1 VRNVA
6 SAFQGGGGE
15 DRKTDFAELSG
26 TFRIRNGIL
35 RNDDLWLQ
43 APIMRVAGSGQLDL
57 AQRTVDYRV
66 EPKAAASLKGQGGE
80 REVAGL
86 LVPVIV
92 RGPWDDLSFTPD
104 VGDLA
109 RRALENPEAVR
120 EQIEQLGDVGK
131 SIKKGGAEKA
141 LEGLLGGGQGEGSKS
156 EGSDPAQKLLKGL
169 FGN

>member
-1 VRNVA
+1 
-6 SAFQGGGGE
+6 
-15 DRKTDFAELSG
+15 
-26 TFRIRNGIL
+26 
-35 RNDDLWLQ
+35 
-43 APIMRVAGSGQLDL
+43 
-57 AQRTVDYRV
+57 
-66 EPKAAASLKGQGGE
+66 
-80 REVAGL
+80 VAGL

-131 SIKKGGAEKA
+131 AIKKGGAEKA
-141 LEGLLGGGQGEGSKS
+141 LEGLLGGGGEGGDSQGG
-156 EGSDPAQKLLKGL
+156 EPAQKLLKGL